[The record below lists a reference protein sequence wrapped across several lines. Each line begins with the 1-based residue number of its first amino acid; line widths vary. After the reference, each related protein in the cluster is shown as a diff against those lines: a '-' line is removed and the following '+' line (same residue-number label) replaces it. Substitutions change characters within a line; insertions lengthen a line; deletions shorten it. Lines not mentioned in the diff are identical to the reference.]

1 MKKILSLMR
10 RAVED
15 YDMIHNG
22 DKIAVGCS
30 GGKDSTLMLLAL
42 HRLSQFYPQKFSV
55 VGITIDPGSGM
66 DFTPLKELCE
76 KEGIEYIVK
85 KTQIYDIVFNVTK
98 QENPCSLCARMRRGA
113 LNDEAKAAG
122 CNKIALGHHN
132 DDVLETF
139 MLNLIHE
146 GRIGCFQPVTYLSRI
161 DLTVLRPMVYIEE
174 REVKSSV
181 RRTEIPV
188 IQNPCPADGYTQRE
202 EMKKLLKSMDT
213 DYKGFKVRLFGALKR
228 SEIDGWGVIKN
239 KQNEDKPFMATEQ

>member
-1 MKKILSLMR
+1 
-10 RAVED
+10 
-15 YDMIHNG
+15 
-22 DKIAVGCS
+22 
-30 GGKDSTLMLLAL
+30 
-42 HRLSQFYPQKFSV
+42 
-55 VGITIDPGSGM
+55 
-66 DFTPLKELCE
+66 
-76 KEGIEYIVK
+76 
-85 KTQIYDIVFNVTK
+85 
-98 QENPCSLCARMRRGA
+98 MRRGA

-139 MLNLIHE
+139 MLNLVHE

-202 EMKKLLKSMDT
+202 EMKKLLKNMDT
-213 DYKGFKVRLFGALKR
+213 EYKGFKVRLFGALKR
-228 SEIDGWGVIKN
+228 SEIDGWGVIKSN
-239 KQNEDKPFMATEQ
+239 QNEDKFENKFSN

>member
-15 YDMIHNG
+15 YDMIQDG
-22 DKIAVGCS
+22 DRIAVGCS
-30 GGKDSTLMLLAL
+30 GGQDSTLMLLAL
-42 HRLSQFYPQKFSV
+42 HRLSKFYPQKFTV

-66 DFTPLKELCE
+66 DFSPLKELCE
-76 KEGIEYIVK
+76 KEGIEYIIK

-98 QENPCSLCARMRRGA
+98 QTNPCSLCARMRRGA

-161 DLTVLRPMVYIEE
+161 GLTVFRPMVYIEE

-181 RRTEIPV
+181 RRTEIP
-188 IQNPCPADGYTQRE
+188 IITNPCPADGYTQRE
-202 EMKKLLKSMDT
+202 EMKTLLKNMDT
-213 DYKGFKVRLFGALKR
+213 EYKGFKVRLFGALKR
-228 SEIDGWGVIKN
+228 SGIDGWGEKDTIGEVN
-239 KQNEDKPFMATEQ
+239 DDE